1 MTSKSN
7 PFEDKKRPW
16 IVINGPILPPMPQTT
31 SVLAFGI
38 LGGVLMFTPMIALL
52 GKYIP
57 AEYQESVTQNL
68 ALMRDAM
75 LLVLGY
81 YFSKVVN
88 SGEQAMAM
96 KAIQAAKES
105 SPTSV
110 PVPANAVEAAE
121 TVANAA
127 EETAQ
132 EISRQGDLDFE
143 RNR

>member
-1 MTSKSN
+1 MTSKIN
-7 PFEDKKRPW
+7 PFEDRSKPW
-16 IVINGPILPPMPQTT
+16 IVINGPILPPMPATT
-31 SVLAFGI
+31 SILAFGI
-38 LGGVLMFTPMIALL
+38 LGGVLLFTPMIALL

-57 AEYQESVTQNL
+57 PEYQESVTQNL

-96 KAIQAAKES
+96 KAIQAARES
-105 SPTSV
+105 GPQATI
-110 PVPANAVEAAE
+110 PADAQEAADAVADAAVEQ
-121 TVANAA
+121 
-127 EETAQ
+127 AQ
-132 EISRQGDLDFE
+132 DYE